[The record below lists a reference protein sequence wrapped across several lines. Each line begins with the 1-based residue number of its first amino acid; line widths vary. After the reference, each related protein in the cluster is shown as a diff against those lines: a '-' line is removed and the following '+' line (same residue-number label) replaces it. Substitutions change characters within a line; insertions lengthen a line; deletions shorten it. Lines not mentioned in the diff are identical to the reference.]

1 MQSSKRAA
9 ITNYVKNDE
18 KKKIANETIG
28 INIGSL
34 SGEKT

>member
-9 ITNYVKNDE
+9 IKNDE